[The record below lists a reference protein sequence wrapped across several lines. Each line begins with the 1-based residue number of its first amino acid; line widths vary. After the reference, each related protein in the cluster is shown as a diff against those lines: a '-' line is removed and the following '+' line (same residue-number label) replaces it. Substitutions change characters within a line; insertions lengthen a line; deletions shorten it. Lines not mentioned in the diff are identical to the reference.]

1 MLTWLRKASIGTMA
15 AATVMVCSL
24 LVVTPAQAAPTS
36 GQADVSWEAAT
47 VTAGEVGTQ
56 AICSTP
62 TRLTN
67 QAIWYDCTVFTGEYI
82 QAWIICDGWLYVSPY
97 IGEGSWYI
105 IGTCPPGTL
114 RDDEGIYYYD

>member
-1 MLTWLRKASIGTMA
+1 MLSGRCCGAMLTWLRKASIGIMA

-24 LVVTPAQAAPTS
+24 LVVTPAQSAPTS

-56 AICSTP
+56 AICSTRP
-62 TRLTN
+62 GSHRR
-67 QAIWYDCTVFTGEYI
+67 
-82 QAWIICDGWLYVSPY
+82 
-97 IGEGSWYI
+97 GSWYI